1 MKKNTK
7 WLLEN
12 KINYKRIFE
21 NKGEKKLDFVIES
34 LIENRN
40 LSLDTNFDF
49 NPFDLKDID
58 IAVKRIFEAIE
69 NNEKIYIYGDYDVDG
84 ITSVSL
90 LYFLG

>member
-40 LSLDTNFDF
+40 L
-49 NPFDLKDID
+49 
-58 IAVKRIFEAIE
+58 
-69 NNEKIYIYGDYDVDG
+69 
-84 ITSVSL
+84 
-90 LYFLG
+90 YFRYYVRN